1 MKKVTTEITY
11 VYPED
16 LNMFS
21 RKNEISI
28 ENIDI
33 NNLTDISISD
43 KAKVLIYN
51 DNNGNRKLL
60 KSIY

>member
-1 MKKVTTEITY
+1 MTHPNVAKEYHPT
-11 VYPED
+11 
-16 LNMFS
+16 
-21 RKNEISI
+21 KNEISI